1 MTIFCKKY
9 QKELPKLSQ
18 PPFPGEAGQII
29 YENYSELAW
38 QDWLEH
44 QTRLINEKNLNS
56 MDKKDRLYLKE
67 QRDKFLNNQD
77 FDKAEGHTPK
87 NESDA

>member
-1 MTIFCKKY
+1 MSQTIFCQKY
-9 QKELPKLSQ
+9 QQELPKLSQ
-18 PPFPGEAGQII
+18 APFPGEAGEAI
-29 YENYSELAW
+29 YTNYSAKAW
-38 QDWLEH
+38 QEWLEH

-67 QRDKFLNNQD
+67 QREKFLNNQD

-87 NESDA
+87 S